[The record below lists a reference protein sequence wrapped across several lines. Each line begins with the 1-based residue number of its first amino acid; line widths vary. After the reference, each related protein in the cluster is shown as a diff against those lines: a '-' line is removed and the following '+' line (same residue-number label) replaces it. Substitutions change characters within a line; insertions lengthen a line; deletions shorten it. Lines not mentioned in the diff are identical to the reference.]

1 MIASGLETRLVRV
14 LVHLRVGRLRIHPQ
28 ISHDEVLEQQA
39 ERYPGGV
46 IGVTDGPIRS
56 AVFEWLTEQR
66 QEHGEALSRDSLLNY
81 TLLGRRVPLLGPQ
94 GIFKPAVCELPLS
107 ITTVTGGP
115 YPDSYEERSGVLHY
129 AYRGTDPFHR
139 DNVGLRRAKAE
150 RVPLVYFLGV
160 EPGLY
165 VPAYPAFIVGDD
177 PRRFMFTVQVDD
189 ISSAFAPGIA
199 GHSIAE
205 DRVEARRA
213 YVTRT
218 IRQRV
223 HQVAFRQRVI
233 RAYQERCAL
242 CSLRHQE
249 LLDAAHITP
258 DRDPEGEPVVSNGVA
273 LCKLHH
279 AAFDGFFFAIR
290 PDYVIEV
297 RPSILA
303 EHDGPML
310 AVGLQEI
317 HERRIFLPKRSM
329 DRPDPARLE
338 RRYADFI
345 LAS

>member
-1 MIASGLETRLVRV
+1 
-14 LVHLRVGRLRIHPQ
+14 
-28 ISHDEVLEQQA
+28 
-39 ERYPGGV
+39 
-46 IGVTDGPIRS
+46 
-56 AVFEWLTEQR
+56 
-66 QEHGEALSRDSLLNY
+66 
-81 TLLGRRVPLLGPQ
+81 
-94 GIFKPAVCELPLS
+94 
-107 ITTVTGGP
+107 
-115 YPDSYEERSGVLHY
+115 
-129 AYRGTDPFHR
+129 
-139 DNVGLRRAKAE
+139 
-150 RVPLVYFLGV
+150 
-160 EPGLY
+160 
-165 VPAYPAFIVGDD
+165 
-177 PRRFMFTVQVDD
+177 
-189 ISSAFAPGIA
+189 
-199 GHSIAE
+199 
-205 DRVEARRA
+205 
-213 YVTRT
+213 
-218 IRQRV
+218 
-223 HQVAFRQRVI
+223 VAFRQRVI